1 MSRPRVRFAPSPTGF
16 MHLGNV
22 RAALLNYL
30 FAKATDGVFILR
42 LEDTD
47 SERNFDPN
55 GQQLMQDL
63 AWLGL
68 TYQEGPTIG
77 GPYAPYVQSERFPI
91 YQNYLDQLKQ
101 KKAIYRC
108 FCTAQELERKRERS
122 LQLKKAPRYDRACLG
137 LTQNE
142 IEELLSKGT
151 LYIWR
156 LRLPDQT
163 TIDVADMAHGNI
175 NFNLEHFS
183 DFPLTRSDGSF
194 TFLFANCVDD
204 IQMEITHVLRGEDHL
219 SNTASQ
225 LVLYQLLGAKAPLFW
240 HLPIICNATG
250 KKLSKRD
257 FGFSLNDLKSSG
269 YLPEAIVNY
278 LAILG
283 GSYEHE
289 IMDLEGLAKAIQI
302 KATGPIKY
310 DTDKLI
316 WFNHAWLQKIPFERL
331 MELGKP
337 LLIEKYPQAA
347 ELPEETLAILFQ
359 KIRPEIKIMSDCIPL
374 VHFYFNEPTL
384 TKETLLEHIPADRFP
399 SLISCIAQA
408 LNVSSSS
415 QEFLQNAKI
424 QIKAANIEPKLLFTV
439 LRLMLTG
446 STHGLSLND
455 ILELLGHQRVV
466 QRIQKWL

>member
-47 SERNFDPN
+47 GERNFDPN
-55 GQQLMQDL
+55 GRQLMQDL

-68 TYQEGPTIG
+68 TYQEGPDKG

-101 KKAIYRC
+101 KNAIYRC

-122 LQLKKAPRYDRACLG
+122 LQLKKAPRYDRACIA
-137 LTQNE
+137 LTQHE

-156 LRLPDQT
+156 LKLSDQT

-175 NFNLEHFS
+175 HFNLEHFS

-225 LVLYQLLGAKAPLFW
+225 LVLYQLFGVKAPLFW

-257 FGFSLNDLKSSG
+257 FGFSLNDLKASG

-283 GSYEHE
+283 GSYEQE
-289 IMDLEGLAKAIQI
+289 IMDLEALAKAIQI

-316 WFNHAWLQKIPFERL
+316 WFNHAWLQKIPLE
-331 MELGKP
+331 K
-337 LLIEKYPQAA
+337 LIESCKPVLLATYPQVAL
-347 ELPEETLAILFQ
+347 LPESVLVTLIK
-359 KIRPEIKIMSDCIPL
+359 KIRAEIKIISDCIPL
-374 VHFYFNEPTL
+374 VHFYFNEPIL
-384 TKETLLEHIPADRFP
+384 TKEGLLAHIPADQLP
-399 SLISCIAQA
+399 SLLSCIAQA
-408 LNVSSSS
+408 LNVSTNP

-424 QIKAANIEPKLLFTV
+424 QIKAANIEPKLLFTI

-455 ILELLGHQRVV
+455 ILELLGHKEVV
-466 QRIQKWL
+466 NRIQKWL